1 MKKTVKSLL
10 CILCILGAFCSFAA
24 CGADGKSDATEKP
37 ARKQYITGR
46 YELEEILWA
55 DGTTASGSVLEEV
68 EAVMGDMYVEL
79 FSDNTAQLALYS
91 QIHDME
97 FSEDKMWQIDS
108 ELISYEFS
116 VSNGRVT
123 LQSEGDTYI
132 FVKK

>member
-10 CILCILGAFCSFAA
+10 CILCTLGVLCSFAA
-24 CGADGKSDATEKP
+24 CGADGKSNATEKP
-37 ARKQYITGR
+37 ALKQYITGR

-55 DGTTASGSVLEEV
+55 DGTTASGSVLQEV

-91 QIHDME
+91 QINDME

-108 ELISYEFS
+108 TLISYDFS
-116 VSNGRVT
+116 VRNGRVT
-123 LQSEGDTYI
+123 LQSDGDTYI